1 VRDAVRD
8 ELRAGRIQIGHHA
21 QGAVPSDGS
30 SQSLEPVHAILGQGT
45 VFTVPSVPVSQR
57 ERISSDGRHGGRAPD
72 QD

>member
-1 VRDAVRD
+1 MRY
-8 ELRAGRIQIGHHA
+8 ELLAGRIQIGHHA

-45 VFTVPSVPVSQR
+45 VFIVPSVPVSQR
-57 ERISSDGRHGGRAPD
+57 ERSLQMVALVGAPD

>member
-8 ELRAGRIQIGHHA
+8 ELRAGRIKIGHHA
-21 QGAVPSDGS
+21 QGAVLSDGS
-30 SQSLEPVHAILGQGT
+30 SQSLEPVHVILGQGT
-45 VFTVPSVPVSQR
+45 VFVVPSVPVSQR